1 MQQHALFPTLV
12 AEDLNPDN
20 ARLKE
25 VFFPNAMKH
34 FTDGFSDEE
43 TGALAL
49 QTDPG
54 FAPIYK
60 YVTSKAREYLTQLR
74 VDPRIHDI
82 NIVKSWLNV
91 TAVTDSPRH
100 NHADAHLTFTY
111 YVNVPSDK
119 QRDIRF
125 FIEKQQNNLYH
136 GMLEN
141 NVVDYN
147 VFNSASWGFTPQEG
161 SIFLFPGH
169 LSHSVLPRSSTCP
182 DADTS
187 KEPPVKDLE
196 DLKTRR
202 ICVAGDIVL
211 TYNDGNKKYLGLQPV
226 RNWRTF

>member
-12 AEDLNPDN
+12 AEDLNPHN
-20 ARLKE
+20 AWLKE
-25 VFFPNAMKH
+25 IFFPNAMKH
-34 FTDGFSDEE
+34 FTDGVSDEG

-49 QTDPG
+49 QTDPS
-54 FAPIYK
+54 FAPIYE
-60 YVTSKAREYLTQLR
+60 YVTSKAKEYLVHLR
-74 VDPRIHDI
+74 VDPRTHDI

-91 TAVTDSPRH
+91 SAVIDNPMH

-111 YVNVPSDK
+111 YINVPNDK

-125 FIEKQQNNLYH
+125 FTEKQRNNLYH

-147 VFNSASWGFTPQEG
+147 VFNSTSWGFTPQEG

-169 LSHSVLPRSSTCP
+169 LNHSVLPRNRTCP
-182 DADTS
+182 DTDVS

-211 TYNDGNKKYLGLQPV
+211 TYNSGNNKYLGLQPV
-226 RNWRTF
+226 KNWRTF